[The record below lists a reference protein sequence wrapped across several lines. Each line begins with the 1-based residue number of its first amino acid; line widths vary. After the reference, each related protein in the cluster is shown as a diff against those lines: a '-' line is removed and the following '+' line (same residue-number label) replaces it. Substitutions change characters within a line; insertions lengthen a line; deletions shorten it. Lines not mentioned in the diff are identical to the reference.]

1 MLFNCSIERP
11 LKQFP
16 SLGTAAMNH
25 THTLTHLLVGW
36 IWYGGADLFGLFA
49 TEIWKGETERCNQ
62 SGKTEEQEGGLP
74 VLLPCLPPS
83 RLFLS
88 LAWF

>member
-1 MLFNCSIERP
+1 
-11 LKQFP
+11 
-16 SLGTAAMNH
+16 MNH

-62 SGKTEEQEGGLP
+62 SEETEEQEGGLP
-74 VLLPCLPPS
+74 ARAAAMSSSLPPVLIACLVLDVRRVRS
-83 RLFLS
+83 G
-88 LAWF
+88 